1 MDFLLGGR
9 FVSAELVQ
17 EVLGSLDMRE
27 RARLI
32 KRLHKD
38 EMSVKNLTLVF
49 GESREDILEILDS
62 PFYEDQRDLL
72 AELARADEP
81 KKSKYARFIEKNAPV
96 TNEEI
101 ERHFGITYTYASKL
115 HRDYDYDHQKV
126 IASGTVEV
134 NGEEREN
141 VLVIQMG
148 CAGKIQ
154 EAIENNRVRF
164 GGSD

>member
-49 GESREDILEILDS
+49 GESREDILEILES
-62 PFYEDQRDLL
+62 PIPKAREIP
-72 AELARADEP
+72 AERPQVDEP
-81 KKSKYARFIEKNAPV
+81 KKSKYARFIEENSPV

-101 ERHFGITYTYASKL
+101 ERHFGITYTYASKVN
-115 HRDYDYDHQKV
+115 RDYDLEHQKV